1 MLPDFPSIKQRLL
14 RLVSIGYRQRI
25 NSDSLIGPISA
36 LPYFEGNRFASGDV
50 EGYIDQSA
58 VEEKLIPYEIQR
70 TDIVARGAEAF
81 IDSLKV
87 AEQVH
92 IAALHEGL
100 YRKHAEVTQR
110 VGNAV
115 DAQGR
120 PFSAD
125 LYFEMMEKIQID
137 FDSSGR
143 PDTSGA
149 RLVMHPDM
157 AERVIPLMAQWEN
170 DAAFQERYREMMLRK
185 RNEWRDRESNRK
197 LVD

>member
-1 MLPDFPSIKQRLL
+1 LL
-14 RLVSIGYRQRI
+14 RLVSIGYRRRI

-50 EGYIDQSA
+50 EGYIENSP

-70 TDIVARGAEAF
+70 AAILARGVEAF
-81 IDSLKV
+81 IESLKV
-87 AEQVH
+87 AEQLH
-92 IAALHEGL
+92 LAALHEAL
-100 YRKHAEVTQR
+100 FRKHAEVTQR

-115 DAQGR
+115 DAQGK

-125 LYFEMMEKIQID
+125 LYFEMLEKIQVD
-137 FDSSGR
+137 FDSWGR

-157 AERVIPLMAQWEN
+157 AERVIPMMAQWEN
-170 DAAFQERYREMMLRK
+170 DTAFQQRYRDLMIRK